1 MYLLFEKLLLCKFK
15 FSFILRLQ
23 LFFFNDQMQAFT
35 ESCQCGVVLRP
46 LITTIHYFNSRLKEK
61 PFPTVS
67 GIMVF
72 CYQRTLFSVSVSI
85 NEAQQLSFLI
95 LVISF
100 CIHSCYPCTENS
112 IFFYCNTKLA
122 IVFKDI
128 PKFEILF
135 AYKFWN
141 RMAQH
146 YPECSKTSYIYIF

>member
-46 LITTIHYFNSRLKEK
+46 LITTIYYFNSRLKEK

-112 IFFYCNTKLA
+112 IFFTA
-122 IVFKDI
+122 IPSSQLCLKIFRNFSNFICVQ
-128 PKFEILF
+128 IL
-135 AYKFWN
+135 KPN
-141 RMAQH
+141 GSTLSRV
-146 YPECSKTSYIYIF
+146 

>member
-23 LFFFNDQMQAFT
+23 LFYFNDQMQAFT

-46 LITTIHYFNSRLKEK
+46 LITTIYYFNSRLKEK
-61 PFPTVS
+61 SFPTVS

-112 IFFYCNTKLA
+112 IFFTA
-122 IVFKDI
+122 IPSSQLCLKIFRNFSNFICVQ
-128 PKFEILF
+128 IL
-135 AYKFWN
+135 KPN
-141 RMAQH
+141 GSTLSRV
-146 YPECSKTSYIYIF
+146 

>member
-1 MYLLFEKLLLCKFK
+1 MYLLFEILLLCKFK

-46 LITTIHYFNSRLKEK
+46 LITTIYYFNSRLKEK

-112 IFFYCNTKLA
+112 IFFTA
-122 IVFKDI
+122 IPISQLCLKIFRNFSNFICVQ
-128 PKFEILF
+128 IL
-135 AYKFWN
+135 KPN
-141 RMAQH
+141 GSTLSRV
-146 YPECSKTSYIYIF
+146 

>member
-46 LITTIHYFNSRLKEK
+46 LITTIYYFNSRLKEK

-112 IFFYCNTKLA
+112 IFFTA
-122 IVFKDI
+122 IPNSQLCLKIFRNFSNFICVQ
-128 PKFEILF
+128 IL
-135 AYKFWN
+135 KPN
-141 RMAQH
+141 GSTLSRV
-146 YPECSKTSYIYIF
+146 

>member
-1 MYLLFEKLLLCKFK
+1 MYLLFEILLLCKFK

-23 LFFFNDQMQAFT
+23 LFYFNDQMQAFT

-46 LITTIHYFNSRLKEK
+46 LITTIYYFNSRLKEK

-112 IFFYCNTKLA
+112 IFFTA
-122 IVFKDI
+122 IPSSQLCLKIFRNFSNFICVQ
-128 PKFEILF
+128 IL
-135 AYKFWN
+135 KPN
-141 RMAQH
+141 GSTLSRV
-146 YPECSKTSYIYIF
+146 